1 MPFAIN
7 ATLATLVVLGIMVLV
22 HEFGHFITAKLF
34 GVRVEVFS
42 IGFGKRLFGF
52 KRGDT
57 DYRVSLLPLGGYVKM
72 TGENIGDTTTP
83 AAAAEQLL
91 GTGDFKPADTHDPGD
106 FSAHPRWQRVL
117 IGFAGP
123 ISNFILAFVLMTGLY
138 MMHNEVPAFYSQP
151 AVVDH
156 VIPDSPAAK
165 AGIQAGDKVVS
176 FDNDRNPTWEQVG
189 NQVAMNANSTVPV
202 AVEHQGQLLQTN
214 LAIPKP
220 SDADDFIAGGLGLLP
235 QVEGTPLKV
244 NSVDPGMPA
253 AHAGLKAG
261 DVIASVDG
269 HRFTYVGSMLSYLQ
283 EIKGRQVELTVDRAG
298 QMLKLTVQPMMAD
311 DGTGH
316 SKYRLGFTPAPFPFT
331 VEQLSLPQAA
341 KRSAKI
347 NLQYSGYI
355 VEVLHKLFTRRSAV
369 QNLSGPI
376 GIARQTGEAISMP
389 GWQPIIGLMAMISL
403 NLGIF
408 NLLPIP
414 ILDGGMITL
423 LAIEGL
429 LRRDL
434 NQEFK
439 ERVYQVAFVVLI
451 LFAAFVMFNDVTKLP
466 IFSKLKP

>member
-22 HEFGHFITAKLF
+22 HEFGHFITAKFF

-57 DYRVSLLPLGGYVKM
+57 DYRISLLPLGGYVKM
-72 TGENIGDTTTP
+72 SGEMAGDGTP
-83 AAAAEQLL
+83 A
-91 GTGDFKPADTHDPGD
+91 TGDNTVREPGDPGD
-106 FSAHPRWQRVL
+106 FANHPRWQRIL
-117 IGFAGP
+117 IGLSGP
-123 ISNFILAFVLMTGLY
+123 CANFILAFLLMTGLY
-138 MMHNEVPAFYSQP
+138 MMHNEVPRFYSQP

-156 VIPDSPAAK
+156 VVANSPAAK
-165 AGIQAGDKVVS
+165 AGIQAGDKIVQ
-176 FDNDRNPTWEQVG
+176 FDAEQNPTWEQIG
-189 NQVAMNANSTVPV
+189 NRAALDVNSTVPI
-202 AVEHQGQLLQTN
+202 AVERNGQVIQAN
-214 LAIPKP
+214 LAVQNPG
-220 SDADDFIAGGLGLLP
+220 DGDDFESKALGVLPRVNGGPLAVSA
-235 QVEGTPLKV
+235 VEPGTPAEK
-244 NSVDPGMPA
+244 
-253 AHAGLKAG
+253 AGLKAG

-269 HRFTYVGSMLSYLQ
+269 HEFTFVGSMLAYLQ
-283 EIKGRQVELTVDRAG
+283 ETGGRPVNLTIQRAG
-298 QMLKLTVQPMMAD
+298 GQADSQTLQLNVTPMLAD

-316 SKYRLGFTPAPFPFT
+316 SAYRLGFLPKPFPYN
-331 VEQLSLPQAA
+331 VEQLSLPEAA
-341 KRSAKI
+341 RRSVKT

-355 VEVLHKLFTRRSAV
+355 VEVLRKLFTRKTAV

-376 GIARQTGEAISMP
+376 GIARETGEAISMP

-414 ILDGGMITL
+414 ILDGGMILFL
-423 LAIEGL
+423 LIEGV